1 MGIYTL
7 NTCIIYIINW
17 EVAIVTAVCK
27 GPYYFAF
34 EVMAETV
41 VSTTTENARK

>member
-1 MGIYTL
+1 MGIYTVY
-7 NTCIIYIINW
+7 TCIIVIVNW
-17 EVAIVTAVCK
+17 EVAVVAAVCK
-27 GPYYFAF
+27 SPYYFAF